1 MRYVRFASDLRPTVT
16 NSGFSTTQLG
26 NLEVLIN
33 AVLYNPSAALHFIES
48 FQPGMART
56 FFDKWFVA
64 IKSAETQLPR
74 VHDKKLSI
82 MALCALLEIP
92 PGAVPENLKDG
103 WHAIVGG
110 IIKVFRDLPN
120 AIEQRRKLEE
130 SESDLASDD
139 GDEGKILNLDGG
151 DEDVWDEES
160 TYLELLAE
168 ESARL
173 REAAEKSRNGEEAEV
188 SSSDEEELEEEL
200 GFISPLDVLDP
211 YVTFKQALTTFQMQN
226 SPLYQAATTSL
237 SVEDQTALMEI
248 MQIAESSSTA

>member
-1 MRYVRFASDLRPTVT
+1 M
-16 NSGFSTTQLG
+16 
-26 NLEVLIN
+26 
-33 AVLYNPSAALHFIES
+33 LY
-48 FQPGMART
+48 
-56 FFDKWFVA
+56 
-64 IKSAETQLPR
+64 
-74 VHDKKLSI
+74 LS
-82 MALCALLEIP
+82 E
-92 PGAVPENLKDG
+92 
-103 WHAIVGG
+103 
-110 IIKVFRDLPN
+110 
-120 AIEQRRKLEE
+120 RRKLEE

-211 YVTFKQALTTFQMQN
+211 YVTFKHALTTFQMQN
-226 SPLYQAATTSL
+226 SPLYQASTTAL
-237 SVEDQTALMEI
+237 SVEEQTALMEI
-248 MQIAESSSTA
+248 MRKAESSATASAA